1 MKPAVARAPSAE
13 PESLAQRLKKRIL
26 HDYFL
31 RLHMSLILTAVV
43 ASGVLTSKGLLEL
56 GVLSLPFR
64 YPIAVIGSYAVFLSL
79 VRIWIWYVARRQ
91 KAAGRALDVFNND
104 VFNNLGSSRGSG
116 GGSGVS
122 FGGSSGGSGGGGGAL
137 FRFGGGDSGGAGA
150 SGLWEADA
158 QPSVVPPVSPG
169 ASGSSSSSSWLPSM
183 PDIDLDLGDDGW
195 WILLLL
201 GVLVLAIFCCGGYL
215 IWAAPQIL
223 PEAACQVV
231 LASTLTRVSKD
242 HHHGWMGGVFK
253 STIVP
258 FSIVLLLAFG
268 LGFVAHRHCPQAGKL
283 MEALYCPAQ

>member
-1 MKPAVARAPSAE
+1 MKPAVTRAPSAE
-13 PESLAQRLKKRIL
+13 PESRAQRLKKRIL
-26 HDYFL
+26 HEYFL

-64 YPIAVIGSYAVFLSL
+64 YPIAVIGSYAVFLGL

-91 KAAGRALDVFNND
+91 ESAGRALDVFNN
-104 VFNNLGSSRGSG
+104 LGSSG
-116 GGSGVS
+116 G
-122 FGGSSGGSGGGGGAL
+122 SGGSGGGGGAS
-137 FRFGGGDSGGAGA
+137 FRFGGGDSGGGGA

-158 QPSVVPPVSPG
+158 QASVVPPVSPG

-195 WILLLL
+195 WILLVL

-223 PEAACQVV
+223 PEAACQAV
-231 LASTLTRVSKD
+231 LASTLTRVSKE

-283 MEALYCPAQ
+283 MEAFYCPTR